1 MLERTAFRSLLC
13 MILIAHYAN
22 CDISEYFQKLKSDA
36 QMDFFKKMPPT
47 RYGMESRS
55 PPESDFSDYY
65 DYFGIEPTS
74 NSEFD
79 NSIEDREN
87 ELDVASDVLSNVKNP
102 GSSFSKK
109 SLKIKRT
116 NERYPYKKRNPVNY
130 QKDNIAVASAPSPK
144 VMTKRVSRPRTT
156 PKSLPRKTVNLLPP
170 LASNKNDIVD
180 KIQRLVP
187 SKIKTVIEGGGKK
200 IVKTVLQPVQKITNK
215 VRENYKERVEKVNPE
230 SIEKVSDSWF
240 SPYRTYLDGIAP
252 IFEQQY
258 VTHQLI
264 ATWINAIASSI
275 VWVFLGHFFTAASG
289 RSFSTGTLD
298 EGRST
303 SSQVFPDVIEELV
316 PDSETVAMVLR
327 GMASAAER
335 WHDEL

>member
-1 MLERTAFRSLLC
+1 MLERTAFRSFLCLL
-13 MILIAHYAN
+13 LITHYAN
-22 CDISEYFQKLKSDA
+22 CDISEYFQKLKADA
-36 QMDFFKKMPPT
+36 QMDFFKKMPAT
-47 RYGMESRS
+47 RYTMESRS

-74 NSEFD
+74 NSGEFG
-79 NSIEDREN
+79 NSIEDKDN

-102 GSSFSKK
+102 SDSFSKK

-144 VMTKRVSRPRTT
+144 IMTKRVSRPRTT
-156 PKSLPRKTVNLLPP
+156 TKSLPRKTVNLQPP
-170 LASNKNDIVD
+170 LATNKNDIVD

-200 IVKTVLQPVQKITNK
+200 IVKTVLQPVQKMTHNF
-215 VRENYKERVEKVNPE
+215 KERVDNVSPE
-230 SIEKVSDSWF
+230 SIEKVSESWF

-275 VWVFLGHFFTAASG
+275 VWYKFHFSKGNIFIPFEIKVQTVNID
-289 RSFSTGTLD
+289 GTL
-298 EGRST
+298 
-303 SSQVFPDVIEELV
+303 
-316 PDSETVAMVLR
+316 
-327 GMASAAER
+327 
-335 WHDEL
+335 

>member
-1 MLERTAFRSLLC
+1 MFNKRTAFRSVLCLL
-13 MILIAHYAN
+13 LITHYAN

-55 PPESDFSDYY
+55 PPENDFSDYY
-65 DYFGIEPTS
+65 DYFGIEPTQKVD
-74 NSEFD
+74 FD
-79 NSIEDREN
+79 NSVEDREN

-102 GSSFSKK
+102 SNSFSKK

-116 NERYPYKKRNPVNY
+116 NEARYPYKKRNPVNY
-130 QKDNIAVASAPSPK
+130 RNTVIKDNVAVASASSPK
-144 VMTKRVSRPRTT
+144 VMTKRVSRPKTT
-156 PKSLPRKTVNLLPP
+156 PMSPPIRKSSHIKPP
-170 LASNKNDIVD
+170 LVNKNDIVD

-200 IVKTVLQPVQKITNK
+200 IVKTVLQPVQKMTN
-215 VRENYKERVEKVNPE
+215 NFKERVDKVNPE

-275 VWVFLGHFFTAASG
+275 VWYKFHFSIHN
-289 RSFSTGTLD
+289 LY
-298 EGRST
+298 
-303 SSQVFPDVIEELV
+303 QKL
-316 PDSETVAMVLR
+316 
-327 GMASAAER
+327 
-335 WHDEL
+335 